1 MKKIFVCILTLIL
14 SFSFIIPVNAKEI
27 TFEEV
32 ANIFVDFLQ
41 TGFEKDEEYEE
52 LKDQI
57 KLGHTENTIYISI
70 PVTELDMTYNITFT
84 YADGIISFN
93 YSGDRENPNKIFV
106 NSIYD
111 GIFIRVLIYSVGI
124 AQGYTEQEM
133 TDYALDIFG
142 ENYFDTNEAINYTSF
157 PFNLSEVSEEPPVTV
172 DIEIDGYAV
181 DTFSINI
188 NEFCLNT
195 PVEEE
200 PTTDT
205 TPSDDTSNP
214 SMSDV
219 PVETPNTEELNNIEN
234 PQTGFMVPLLFVGLS
249 LIFIIYSLRRKN
261 IFKKI

>member
-1 MKKIFVCILTLIL
+1 
-14 SFSFIIPVNAKEI
+14 
-27 TFEEV
+27 
-32 ANIFVDFLQ
+32 
-41 TGFEKDEEYEE
+41 
-52 LKDQI
+52 
-57 KLGHTENTIYISI
+57 
-70 PVTELDMTYNITFT
+70 MTYNLTFT
-84 YADGIISFN
+84 YAEGIISFN
-93 YSGDRENPNKIFV
+93 YSGDRENLNKIFV

-142 ENYFDTNEAINYTSF
+142 ENYFDTNEAISYTSF

-249 LIFIIYSLRRKN
+249 LTFIIYSLRRKN

>member
-32 ANIFVDFLQ
+32 ADIFVDFLQ
-41 TGFEKDEEYEE
+41 KAFEQDDEYEE

-70 PVTELDMTYNITFT
+70 PVIELDMTYNLTFT
-84 YADGIISFN
+84 YTDGIISFK

-111 GIFIRVLIYSVGI
+111 GAFIRVLIYSTGI
-124 AQGYTEQEM
+124 AQGYTDEEM

-157 PFNLSEVSEEPPVTV
+157 PFNLSELTEEPPVTV
-172 DIEIDGYAV
+172 DIEIEGEAI

-188 NEFCLNT
+188 NEFRINT
-195 PVEEE
+195 PIEEE

-214 SMSDV
+214 SMPDV
-219 PVETPNTEELNNIEN
+219 PIENPEEDLNDIEN
-234 PQTGFMVPLLFVGLS
+234 PQTGFMIPLVFVGLS
-249 LIFIIYSLRRKN
+249 LIFIIYSFKRKN

>member
-70 PVTELDMTYNITFT
+70 PVTELDMTYNLTFT
-84 YADGIISFN
+84 YAEGIISFN

-142 ENYFDTNEAINYTSF
+142 ENYFDTNEAISYTSF
-157 PFNLSEVSEEPPVTV
+157 PFNLSEVSEEPPVT
-172 DIEIDGYAV
+172 
-181 DTFSINI
+181 
-188 NEFCLNT
+188 
-195 PVEEE
+195 
-200 PTTDT
+200 
-205 TPSDDTSNP
+205 NP